1 MKLNDE
7 QKKSLKQGA
16 ILSVAFVAAYILFS
30 VVFKDRSVMDA
41 LEGGIAGFVG
51 MWVMLGLII
60 LGSRKPQK

>member
-7 QKKSLKQGA
+7 QKKELKQGVM
-16 ILSVAFVAAYILFS
+16 LSIAFVVAYILFS
-30 VVFKDRSVMDA
+30 VVFKDRSITDA

>member
-7 QKKSLKQGA
+7 QKKSLKEGA
-16 ILSVAFVAAYILFS
+16 ILSVAFVVAYILFS